1 MRKAPRRKSM
11 KFNGSKSLTDLGVYQ
26 RAVALTDTVIKR
38 FNNQMKGNSTSTEI
52 EQLVKVLER
61 LKIALQNKMPP
72 ASIMEIVHG
81 QIHPNLQIA
90 FNLELVS
97 SPLRGT
103 NNLSIFNLADIS

>member
-1 MRKAPRRKSM
+1 M
-11 KFNGSKSLTDLGVYQ
+11 K
-26 RAVALTDTVIKR
+26 
-38 FNNQMKGNSTSTEI
+38 
-52 EQLVKVLER
+52 LVKVLEQ